1 MDSPTSMSSPTT
13 TIVTDLR
20 DTFKHTNVSRK
31 KPSTPNYE
39 NKRPH
44 SNNTIKAQNFNES
57 NTTITTATSSNTST
71 YYSNAASPTNNTMN
85 YNMHTGAA
93 SLPSP
98 SFDYSTS
105 SATTSNFHQHH
116 HNRPSSSAVQVAVR
130 IRPLLQFEHGN
141 DDILNVYP
149 SNTTPI
155 HNYRNHNDYPGI
167 LKAVSSDSTI
177 STFAQNNNINQAFND
192 DSRHTLSHGLSATD
206 SYTIYDSI
214 QVMNVHTNPLD
225 LDNISIKN
233 KNPSYTF
240 DHAFPSSSEQI
251 EVYEK
256 CVTPLVMSCIEGYNA
271 TVLAYG
277 QTGSGK
283 THTILGEGTGDIDDV
298 EGTRANEGVIPR
310 GLKQIFNELEAIKD
324 DEMRRM
330 LDEND
335 DDDEDEND
343 FQDEDD
349 DGIIHKDTEK
359 ESSNRSRISN
369 KSRSDNSNFLPFE
382 YQVKIQFLEL
392 YGEEI
397 RDLLNNDLNSTMPSD
412 HHYHND
418 NTSIASRRIRRPRR
432 IERDHSSSSLS
443 LNTSQ
448 HSYISLHLNRN
459 PHIGAGSGITIR
471 DGIKGEDAEVLG
483 ALQLK
488 VKNAEEALQH
498 LLTGL
503 SKRVVGKTAMNAHSS
518 RSHAIFTVVV
528 QQTRRVKHV
537 DVTSKKVDVEMKTSK
552 IHFVDLSGSE
562 RIKRSHTEGK
572 R

>member
-1 MDSPTSMSSPTT
+1 MDSPASISSPTT

-20 DTFKHTNVSRK
+20 NTFKHTNVPSRK
-31 KPSTPNYE
+31 KPSTPNHE
-39 NKRPH
+39 KKRPH
-44 SNNTIKAQNFNES
+44 SNTTVKAQNFNES
-57 NTTITTATSSNTST
+57 NTTITTATSNTST
-71 YYSNAASPTNNTMN
+71 YYSNTSVPTMN
-85 YNMHTGAA
+85 YMHTGT
-93 SLPSP
+93 SSIPSP

-116 HNRPSSSAVQVAVR
+116 PNRQYSSAVQVAVR

-149 SNTTPI
+149 SNTAPI
-155 HNYRNHNDYPGI
+155 HNYNHHNDYPGI

-177 STFAQNNNINQAFND
+177 STFAQNNNQAFND
-192 DSRHTLSHGLSATD
+192 DSRHTLSHGLSAAD
-206 SYTIYDSI
+206 SYTIYDSV
-214 QVMNVHTNPLD
+214 QVMNVHSNPLD

-240 DHAFPSSSEQI
+240 DHVFPSSIEQM

-256 CVTPLVMSCIEGYNA
+256 CVTPLVMSCIEGFNA

-283 THTILGEGTGDIDDV
+283 THTILGECSGNIDDV

-310 GLKQIFNELEAIKD
+310 ALKQIFNELEAMKD
-324 DEMRRM
+324 EEMRRM
-330 LDEND
+330 RDEND
-335 DDDEDEND
+335 DDGEND
-343 FQDEDD
+343 VEDD
-349 DGIIHKDTEK
+349 DGIIHKNSEK
-359 ESSNRSRISN
+359 ASSDRSRTTNRSRN
-369 KSRSDNSNFLPFE
+369 DNSNFVPFE
-382 YQVKIQFLEL
+382 YQVKIQFIEL
-392 YGEEI
+392 YGEDV
-397 RDLLNNDLNSTMPSD
+397 RDLLDHRSSSTMPSD

-418 NTSIASRRIRRPRR
+418 NASIASRRMRRPRR

-448 HSYISLHLNRN
+448 HSYISLPLNRN
-459 PHIGAGSGITIR
+459 PNIGGGSGITIR
-471 DGIKGEDAEVLG
+471 DGKKGEDAEVLG

-488 VKNAEEALQH
+488 VTNAEEALEH
-498 LLTGL
+498 LLIGL
-503 SKRVVGKTAMNAHSS
+503 TKRVVGKTAMNAHSS
-518 RSHAIFTVVV
+518 RSHAIFTVVI
-528 QQTRRVKHV
+528 QQTRRVKQL
-537 DVTSKKVDVEMKTSK
+537 DFSSKKIDVEMKTSK

-562 RIKRSHTEGK
+562 RIKRSQTEGK

>member
-1 MDSPTSMSSPTT
+1 MNHIHLDRVLTETMDSPSSISSPTT

-20 DTFKHTNVSRK
+20 DNFKHTNISRK

-39 NKRPH
+39 NKRPR
-44 SNNTIKAQNFNES
+44 SNTTIKAQNFNES
-57 NTTITTATSSNTST
+57 NTTVTTVTSANTST
-71 YYSNAASPTNNTMN
+71 YYSNASPPTMN
-85 YNMHTGAA
+85 
-93 SLPSP
+93 SLQSP
-98 SFDYSTS
+98 SFDYSALS
-105 SATTSNFHQHH
+105 VTTSNFHQHH

-130 IRPLLQFEHGN
+130 IRPLLPFEHGN

-155 HNYRNHNDYPGI
+155 HNYRNHNDYTGI

-177 STFAQNNNINQAFND
+177 STFTQNNNNNDQVFND

-206 SYTIYDSI
+206 SYKAHDSI
-214 QVMNVHTNPLD
+214 QVMNVHNNPLD

-240 DHAFPSSSEQI
+240 DHVFPSSSEQM

-283 THTILGEGTGDIDDV
+283 THTMLGECTDIDDV
-298 EGTRANEGVIPR
+298 EGTRENEGVIPR
-310 GLKQIFNELEAIKD
+310 GLKQIFNELEARKD
-324 DEMRRM
+324 EEMRRM
-330 LDEND
+330 MDESD
-335 DDDEDEND
+335 HEDEND
-343 FQDEDD
+343 VQDED

-369 KSRSDNSNFLPFE
+369 KSRSDKGNFLPFE

-397 RDLLNNDLNSTMPSD
+397 RDLLDHDLNSTMQSD
-412 HHYHND
+412 HHYNND
-418 NTSIASRRIRRPRR
+418 NASIASRRIRRPRH

-443 LNTSQ
+443 LNTSH
-448 HSYISLHLNRN
+448 HSFTSLHLNRN
-459 PHIGAGSGITIR
+459 PHIGAGSGISIR
-471 DGIKGEDAEVLG
+471 DGRNGEDAEVLG

-488 VKNAEEALQH
+488 VNNAEEALEH

-503 SKRVVGKTAMNAHSS
+503 TKRVVGKTAMNAHSS

-537 DVTSKKVDVEMKTSK
+537 DVSSKKVDVVMKTSK